1 MGKKRRSPDD
11 NLLYLKH
18 NTYKASHSKRSKSR
32 WTLLKALSQISL
44 KSYFI
49 IFLALLVIFWGY
61 WFSPLG
67 RVAKISVSGV
77 NYLGEQQIIDATKI
91 NSNSSVLLTLLQQRQ
106 LKRQIKTQVPL
117 VKQVSFRF
125 SNFNQL
131 KISVTEYQTVGF
143 VIKNDGYFRVL
154 ENNQIIKPKLQQPI
168 GSFPVY
174 QTFGPHT
181 SLKQIIHLYLSLA
194 PKLRNDIS
202 EIHGSPRKSL
212 YPYRLKLYMNDGNC
226 VIGDIRTLKTKL
238 RYYPAIASRMS
249 EKGVVNLEL
258 GAYSRPK

>member
-1 MGKKRRSPDD
+1 MVKKRRSPDD

-125 SNFNQL
+125 S
-131 KISVTEYQTVGF
+131 S
-143 VIKNDGYFRVL
+143 IKN
-154 ENNQIIKPKLQQPI
+154 
-168 GSFPVY
+168 
-174 QTFGPHT
+174 
-181 SLKQIIHLYLSLA
+181 
-194 PKLRNDIS
+194 
-202 EIHGSPRKSL
+202 
-212 YPYRLKLYMNDGNC
+212 
-226 VIGDIRTLKTKL
+226 
-238 RYYPAIASRMS
+238 
-249 EKGVVNLEL
+249 
-258 GAYSRPK
+258 